1 MDDNLMSKSIDDKQN
16 YYVHRLNLLAKTL
29 DFYKT
34 CKTYIH
40 VEINIR

>member
-1 MDDNLMSKSIDDKQN
+1 MDDPNPLMINKITMYN
-16 YYVHRLNLLAKTL
+16 VHRLNLLAKTL

-40 VEINIR
+40 VETNIK